1 MKSTM
6 KSTRSG
12 ISILALVSLLAAAP
26 SAHAQFAVIDV
37 ASVTQLIQE
46 VQTAAQELQTAQNEL
61 AQARQSYQSLTG
73 TRGMQNLLSGTNR
86 NYLPTDVTSLEATL
100 SGSGGSYGAL
110 AASVQAAMSRN
121 AVLSP
126 TALASLSA
134 AERNAIVAQRQAVA
148 LQQGI
153 SSQALANSSGRF
165 AQVQQLISTIGSAQ
179 DPKAIL
185 DLQARVS
192 AEQGML
198 EAEQTKLQV
207 IYQTLRA
214 QQAAEEQ
221 ASREQ
226 AIADVGSLRALP
238 AMGLPQ

>member
-1 MKSTM
+1 M
-6 KSTRSG
+6 RAARPG
-12 ISILALVSLLAAAP
+12 ISIIAVLVLLAVAPAAD
-26 SAHAQFAVIDV
+26 AQFAVIDV
-37 ASVTQLIQE
+37 ASVTQLIQQ
-46 VQTAAQELQTAQNEL
+46 VQTAVQELQTAQSEL

-100 SGSGGSYGAL
+100 SGSGGTYGAL
-110 AASVQAAMSRN
+110 AANVQSAMSAN

-126 TALASLSA
+126 AALASLSA
-134 AERNAIVAQRQAVA
+134 AERNAILAQRQAVA

-165 AQVQQLISTIGSAQ
+165 TQVQQLISTIGSAQ

-185 DLQARVS
+185 DLQARIF

-207 IYQTLRA
+207 LYQTLQA

-226 AIADVGSLRALP
+226 AIADVGSLRTLP
-238 AMGLPQ
+238 SMGLR

>member
-1 MKSTM
+1 M

-12 ISILALVSLLAAAP
+12 IWILAVVALLAAAP
-26 SAHAQFAVIDV
+26 AAHAQFAVIDV
-37 ASVTQLIQE
+37 ASVAQLVKE

-73 TRGMQNLLSGTNR
+73 TRDMQNLLSGTNR
-86 NYLPTDVTSLEATL
+86 NYLPTDVPSLEATL

-110 AASVQAAMSRN
+110 SASVQAAMSGN

-126 TALASLSA
+126 TTLASLSA
-134 AERNAIVAQRQAVA
+134 AERNAIVVQRQAIA

-153 SSQALANSSGRF
+153 SSQALANSSSRF

-192 AEQGML
+192 AEQVEL
-198 EAEQTKLQV
+198 QAEQTKLQV
-207 IYQTLRA
+207 LYQTLRA

-226 AIADVGSLRALP
+226 AIADVGSLRTLP
-238 AMGLPQ
+238 AMGLSQP

>member
-1 MKSTM
+1 MKPRKPS
-6 KSTRSG
+6 
-12 ISILALVSLLAAAP
+12 ISILAVVALLAAAP
-26 SAHAQFAVIDV
+26 AAHAQFAVIDV

-86 NYLPTDVTSLEATL
+86 NYLPTDIASLEATA
-100 SGSGGSYGAL
+100 SGSRGSYGAL
-110 AASVQAAMSRN
+110 ASSVQAAITTN

-126 TALASLSA
+126 ATLASLSA

-153 SSQALANSSGRF
+153 SQQALANSSGRF

-185 DLQARVS
+185 DLQARIS

-198 EAEQTKLQV
+198 QAEQTKLQV
-207 IYQTLRA
+207 LYQTLRA

-221 ASREQ
+221 TSREQ

-238 AMGLPQ
+238 AMGLPQP

>member
-1 MKSTM
+1 M

-26 SAHAQFAVIDV
+26 AAHAQFAVIDV

>member
-1 MKSTM
+1 MKT
-6 KSTRSG
+6 TRAS
-12 ISILALVSLLAAAP
+12 ISILSAVVLLGLAP
-26 SAHAQFAVIDV
+26 AAHAQFAVIDV
-37 ASVTQLIQE
+37 ASVAQLVKE

-86 NYLPTDVTSLEATL
+86 NYLPTDLTSLEATL
-100 SGSGGSYGAL
+100 SGSGGTYGAL
-110 AASVQAAMSRN
+110 ASSVQTAMNTN

-126 TALASLSA
+126 TTLAALSA
-134 AERNAIVAQRQAVA
+134 SERNAIVAQRQAIA

-185 DLQARVS
+185 DLQVRVS

-207 IYQTLRA
+207 LYQSLRA

-238 AMGLPQ
+238 AMGLPQP

>member
-1 MKSTM
+1 MRF
-6 KSTRSG
+6 TRSA
-12 ISILALVSLLAAAP
+12 ISISAVLLALLPMAQA
-26 SAHAQFAVIDV
+26 AHAQFAVIDV

-46 VQTAAQELQTAQNEL
+46 VRTTVQELQTAQSEL
-61 AQARQSYQSLTG
+61 SQTRQSYQSFTG

-86 NYLPTDVTSLEATL
+86 NYLPADVASLEAIL

-110 AASVQAAMSRN
+110 AASVQAAMNTN

-126 TALASLSA
+126 TTLASLSS
-134 AERNAIVAQRQAVA
+134 AERNAILAQRQAVA

-153 SSQALANSSGRF
+153 SQQALANSSGRF

-185 DLQARVS
+185 DLQARIS

-207 IYQTLRA
+207 LYQTLRA

-221 ASREQ
+221 TSREQ
-226 AIADVGSLRALP
+226 AIVDVGSLRTLP
-238 AMGLPQ
+238 AMGLPQS

>member
-1 MKSTM
+1 MKSP
-6 KSTRSG
+6 RSAFSV
-12 ISILALVSLLAAAP
+12 IAIVALLAVAP
-26 SAHAQFAVIDV
+26 SANAQFAVIDV
-37 ASVTQLIQE
+37 ASVTQLIQQ
-46 VQTAAQELQTAQNEL
+46 VQTAVQELQTAQNEL

-86 NYLPTDVTSLEATL
+86 NYLPTDVASLEATL
-100 SGSGGSYGAL
+100 SGSGGAYGSL
-110 AASVQAAMSRN
+110 ASNVQAAMTAN

-126 TALASLSA
+126 TTLASLST
-134 AERNAIVAQRQAVA
+134 AERNAILAQRQAVA

-153 SSQALANSSGRF
+153 SQQALANSSGRF

-185 DLQARVS
+185 DLQARIS

-198 EAEQTKLQV
+198 EAERTKLQV
-207 IYQTLRA
+207 LYQTLSA

-221 ASREQ
+221 SSREQ
-226 AIADVGSLRALP
+226 AIADVGSLRTLP
-238 AMGLPQ
+238 AMGLPQP